1 MNKAINLE
9 GLPKAFIQLLL
20 HQLNSAAI
28 HLPAW
33 APGRHFLERG
43 GEGALFLCTAVEHP
57 KPISFQL
64 QSCFLSFFL
73 RQGARLRLFWT
84 TVSCPLEAQVTD
96 FKTEILDAQVFL
108 LMKTYIANFLSEVM
122 PPEVTCHCL
131 FSGNHFFPCF
141 PCHAFYHF
149 LQSLCISGSHDARG
163 ILHEFLLA
171 PADLLVNRASI
182 FGIFFSIYPLL
193 KGIILHSSKITVTL
207 TISSVVWFFLF

>member
-1 MNKAINLE
+1 MNKAINLA
-9 GLPKAFIQLLL
+9 GLPNAFIQLLL

-84 TVSCPLEAQVTD
+84 TVSCPLEAQVTN

-108 LMKTYIANFLSEVM
+108 LMKTYIANFFVWGDATRSHLPLFVQWEPLL
-122 PPEVTCHCL
+122 PPVLQEDHTALVVWGHATTCHEAGPSARQGQL
-131 FSGNHFFPCF
+131 PREALGWPQ
-141 PCHAFYHF
+141 P
-149 LQSLCISGSHDARG
+149 LESLWQQCQGEPDSYEAVKDRI
-163 ILHEFLLA
+163 
-171 PADLLVNRASI
+171 
-182 FGIFFSIYPLL
+182 
-193 KGIILHSSKITVTL
+193 
-207 TISSVVWFFLF
+207 W